1 MIATNHGRAERKPHL
16 AERRLLF
23 PRAIEVLFVS
33 FPSTYQPA
41 KAGIG
46 INNVHVV
53 VMGGKSSG
61 SAPHDIPPAR
71 LHVTLSCMA
80 IFGCSWFKR
89 RDSQCPFF
97 LEDTFHWTI
106 TNSQIEHP
114 DPSNESPR
122 HASV

>member
-53 VMGGKSSG
+53 VMWEG
-61 SAPHDIPPAR
+61 SQVGAPR
-71 LHVTLSCMA
+71 TTSLQLGYTHVTLSCMA
-80 IFGCSWFKR
+80 IF
-89 RDSQCPFF
+89 F
-97 LEDTFHWTI
+97 LEDTFHRTI
-106 TNSQIEHP
+106 TNSQIEHL

-122 HASV
+122 NASV

>member
-46 INNVHVV
+46 IKNVHVV
-53 VMGGKSSG
+53 VMWGEVKWER
-61 SAPHDIPPAR
+61 PAR
-71 LHVTLSCMA
+71 HPSSSATRNA
-80 IFGCSWFKR
+80 ILYGYLRLFVVQEKRLAMSFFSFGR
-89 RDSQCPFF
+89 RISLD
-97 LEDTFHWTI
+97 
-106 TNSQIEHP
+106 N
-114 DPSNESPR
+114 N
-122 HASV
+122 

>member
-23 PRAIEVLFVS
+23 PRAIEVLFFS

-53 VMGGKSSG
+53 VMWGGEVKVG
-61 SAPHDIPPAR
+61 APR
-71 LHVTLSCMA
+71 TTSLQLGYT
-80 IFGCSWFKR
+80 
-89 RDSQCPFF
+89 
-97 LEDTFHWTI
+97 
-106 TNSQIEHP
+106 
-114 DPSNESPR
+114 
-122 HASV
+122 